1 MSLNYKHL
9 RYFWAVAHS
18 GNLTRAAR
26 QMHVSQSA
34 LSVQI
39 KNLESWLGQTL
50 FDRQG
55 NSLVLTEAGKI
66 ALRHAD
72 TIFGVGDELVSS
84 LRGRDVAAARVLR
97 VGVRAT
103 LSRNFQMRFLEPLFD
118 LDDTLVIVRSAGHQE
133 LLTKLEANEL
143 DVVLTNLGP
152 PRDGS
157 RSWQVNEIDRQ
168 DVSLIGYPGRVRQ
181 NESLE
186 DTLAQHPVVLPT
198 IENGIRIGF
207 DSLCDE
213 LGVQPSIRA
222 EIDDMALLRLM
233 VRANVGLGV
242 VPPIVV
248 RDELDSGKLVRIR
261 DLEGLSETFYAITL
275 SRRLANPLLPS
286 IIDNLRNEAP

>member
-1 MSLNYKHL
+1 MSLNFKHL

-50 FDRQG
+50 FDRRG

-66 ALRHAD
+66 ALDHAD

-103 LSRNFQMRFLEPLFD
+103 LSRNFLMRFLEPLFD

-133 LLTKLEANEL
+133 LLTKLEAHEL

-157 RSWQVNEIDRQ
+157 RSWQVNEIDKQ
-168 DVSLIGYPGRVRQ
+168 DVSLIGYPGRVRA
-181 NESLE
+181 NEPLE
-186 DTLAQHPVVLPT
+186 DTLAGHTVVLPT

-213 LGVQPSIRA
+213 LGVQPNIRA

-248 RDELDSGKLVRIR
+248 SDELESGKLVRIH

-275 SRRLANPLLPS
+275 SQRLANPLLRET
-286 IIDNLRNEAP
+286 IDNMRNGTR